1 MQELAEFEKIPDGPK
16 ISVERLAD
24 DLSKKHVLGLIAY
37 EDEVPVGMSLYYL
50 GYSTWEGQFVHM
62 EDLYVRPDYRKK
74 GYGKALW
81 SEIAKVCSAT
91 TVQSP
96 PVATTLF

>member
-1 MQELAEFEKIPDGPK
+1 LQELAEFEKIPDGPK

-24 DLSKKHVLGLIAY
+24 DLSKERVFGLIAY
-37 EDEVPVGMSLYYL
+37 EDETPVGMTLYYL
-50 GYSTWEGQFVHM
+50 AYSTWEGQYIHM

-81 SEIAKVCSAT
+81 CEIGKVIGRSKVRLSQLCS
-91 TVQSP
+91 
-96 PVATTLF
+96 F